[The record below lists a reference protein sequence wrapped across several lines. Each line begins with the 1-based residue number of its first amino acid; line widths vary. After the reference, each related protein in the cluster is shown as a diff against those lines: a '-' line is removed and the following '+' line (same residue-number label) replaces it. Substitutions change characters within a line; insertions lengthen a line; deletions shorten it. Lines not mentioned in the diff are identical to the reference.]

1 MELSVVVPCYN
12 EAETLNEFYESICD
26 ALKKE
31 KITYELI
38 MVDDGSS
45 DSTMEK
51 LENICNENKNVKVI
65 SFSRNF
71 GKEAAMLAGLNH
83 ASGKYVSIMD
93 ADLQHTP
100 ETLITMYKKLIQNPE
115 YDVVAS
121 YKESRKDDSPLKR
134 TLTSFFY
141 RINNLLSDVK
151 LLPGASDFRVFKS
164 CVKDAI
170 ISLPE
175 KTRFLKGIFSWVGF
189 NTIYV
194 PYTPE
199 KRMYGSSKWSI
210 MKLIKYSLGGII
222 SFSTKPI
229 KSVFVIGVISFI
241 ICFINFILMGNLSHR
256 TIILLIGILL
266 FCIGIMAL
274 YISRIYS
281 NILDR
286 PCYIIRKKIGFEK
299 KATK

>member
-1 MELSVVVPCYN
+1 MELSVIVPCYN
-12 EAETLNEFYESICD
+12 EAQTLDEFQKVVSE
-26 ALKKE
+26 ALKKK

-51 LENICNENKNVKVI
+51 LELIAKENKNVKVI
-65 SFSRNF
+65 SFSKNF
-71 GKEAAMLAGLNH
+71 GKEAAMLAGLEN
-83 ASGKYVSIMD
+83 ATGKYISIMD
-93 ADLQHTP
+93 SDLQHTP
-100 ETLITMYKKLIQNPE
+100 EVLINMYNKLLENPE

-121 YKESRKDDSPLKR
+121 YKESRCNEKPLRR
-134 TLTSFFY
+134 TLTSIFY
-141 RINNLLSDVK
+141 RINNMLSDVK

-194 PYTPE
+194 PYSPA
-199 KRMYGSSKWSI
+199 KRVYGESKWSI
-210 MKLIKYSLGGII
+210 TKLIKYSLGGII
-222 SFSTKPI
+222 SFSNKPLI
-229 KSVFVIGVISFI
+229 FTFIIGIISFLV
-241 ICFINFILMGNLSHR
+241 CFINFILMGNLSNR
-256 TIILLIGILL
+256 TIILLIGILML
-266 FCIGIMAL
+266 CIGIIAL

-281 NILDR
+281 NLLSR
-286 PCYIIRKKIGFEK
+286 PSYIIRKKIGFIDKENK
-299 KATK
+299 